1 MSMIC
6 ESDGYWWD
14 PQIIMVKLPMAPTGK
29 YYYMPN
35 ALGQWRTQKLAK
47 ARAKAT
53 INSNSNI

>member
-1 MSMIC
+1 
-6 ESDGYWWD
+6 
-14 PQIIMVKLPMAPTGK
+14 MAPTGK